1 MCETKMLTI
10 PETAQYFGI
19 SQYYARQLAL
29 TGKVHA
35 VRIGRNKILLNA
47 KSIEDYFNSARLT
60 DPEPDAPAKAGI
72 RPVKLK

>member
-1 MCETKMLTI
+1 MTETRMLTI
-10 PETAQYFGI
+10 PETALYFGI

-35 VRIGRNKILLNA
+35 VRIGRNKILINA
-47 KSIEDYFNSARLT
+47 ESVRHYFETAKLT
-60 DPEPDAPAKAGI
+60 DPEPDAPKKGGI